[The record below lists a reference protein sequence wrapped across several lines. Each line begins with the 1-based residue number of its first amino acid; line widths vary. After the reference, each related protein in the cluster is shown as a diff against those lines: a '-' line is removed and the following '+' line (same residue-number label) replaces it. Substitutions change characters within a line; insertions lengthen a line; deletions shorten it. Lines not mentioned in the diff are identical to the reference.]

1 MVARLEKME
10 REEAEMRARLN
21 KLHTGIYTQILI
33 EKCPSSKLRPPG
45 GVIFLSI

>member
-21 KLHTGIYTQILI
+21 KLHTGIYTQIPVKNI
-33 EKCPSSKLRPPG
+33 RR
-45 GVIFLSI
+45 